1 MTEKIDSRFRGN
13 DIRNCGN
20 DRMETLHPHLSPP
33 PQGGGNISIRNDRR
47 REDMFAIDFGARSIK
62 VAKLHKTSEGYELDN
77 YGVKLSPP
85 DSIIN
90 GEILNPIA
98 VADVLTEIVRD
109 SGLRDNRA
117 IIAITG
123 QKVII
128 REIVLPLME
137 DKELLAGVMWE
148 APKYVPYDLDESII
162 DAAKV
167 EEFEEKEGNKMM
179 RVLLVATPK
188 NVVNP
193 YMETLKKS
201 RIIPKIVDE
210 ISSANIRAFDH
221 YLSDKEEKDDESS
234 IINIILSIGASSTIL
249 TLVEKKNLKFTR
261 NILMGGNDITKAIA
275 KSLSI
280 TFEEAEKLKRDTE
293 MALGPETEEE
303 KKKESEKI
311 ILKILNQMA
320 KEVRKSLSYYKTQSQ
335 KVKYNKL
342 ILSGGCAKIKNIDKF
357 LSEQLEIPLI
367 IGDPL
372 EEIKIDERV
381 FDLEKIKIFKESLA
395 TVIGLAKRER

>member
-1 MTEKIDSRFRGN
+1 MTEG
-13 DIRNCGN
+13 
-20 DRMETLHPHLSPP
+20 
-33 PQGGGNISIRNDRR
+33 
-47 REDMFAIDFGARSIK
+47 EDMFAIDFGARSIK
-62 VAKLHKTSEGYELDN
+62 VAKLRKTIEGYELAN
-77 YGVKLSPP
+77 YGVQLSPP

-188 NVVNP
+188 NVVTP
-193 YMETLKKS
+193 YMEALKKS

-221 YLSDKEEKDDESS
+221 YLSDKEEKDEESS

-275 KSLSI
+275 KSLNI

-293 MALGPETEEE
+293 IVLGPETEEE
-303 KKKESEKI
+303 KKTESEKI

-372 EEIKIDERV
+372 EDIKIDERV
-381 FDLEKIKIFKESLA
+381 FNLEKIKIFKESLA